1 MKGKIGLVFTET
13 GQAEVEIPEEK
24 DAKHSTVPSSDR
36 EICGRK
42 REWEWE
48 YGTKLLIWMARENK
62 LGATSLWVKDKKF
75 SKMQNNREKNLI
87 VYRLNKS

>member
-24 DAKHSTVPSSDR
+24 DAKHSVSSSDR

-42 REWEWE
+42 RE
-48 YGTKLLIWMARENK
+48 
-62 LGATSLWVKDKKF
+62 LGVGIRCKVAYMDGKRK
-75 SKMQNNREKNLI
+75 
-87 VYRLNKS
+87 